1 MLTTRSKRRGTLS
14 YTTHSS
20 FLQKISSGNE
30 EAWGEFYRKYVGMV
44 RTVGR
49 KRRLTPDECDDLMVS
64 VMLIFWK
71 KLDTFVYDRQRGKFR
86 SYLARIADFSAQKI
100 YKKNHPRSELVLHSQ
115 LVDYPEGI
123 DEVHMEEWRNFVLAQ
138 AMEELQKTI
147 DTETY
152 QVFYMSL
159 IQKRPVAEIAELTRK
174 TPNNIYAINSRC
186 RKKIKAFIASYR
198 KRLENTES
206 GTSQSS
212 KAEY

>member
-86 SYLARIADFSAQKI
+86 SYLGGRA
-100 YKKNHPRSELVLHSQ
+100 HV
-115 LVDYPEGI
+115 
-123 DEVHMEEWRNFVLAQ
+123 
-138 AMEELQKTI
+138 
-147 DTETY
+147 
-152 QVFYMSL
+152 
-159 IQKRPVAEIAELTRK
+159 
-174 TPNNIYAINSRC
+174 
-186 RKKIKAFIASYR
+186 
-198 KRLENTES
+198 
-206 GTSQSS
+206 
-212 KAEY
+212 